1 MRKVK
6 CIVLGEEITE
16 IRRGYYITVY
26 YAYVDGSCSSREI
39 GPFSECET
47 DELHDAVEVLQRC
60 VDKYSETGMREGST
74 YTDVE
79 GYDRWFD
86 CDENSK
92 SIDTE
97 YCPDDGCTEAEIES
111 FDITYYKGNKRQKCT
126 IVWEKESNG

>member
-26 YAYVDGSCSSREI
+26 YVYADGSYALREI

-47 DELHDAVEVLQRC
+47 DELNDAIEVLQRC
-60 VDKYSETGMREGST
+60 IDKYSETGMVKGGT

-97 YCPDDGCTEAEIES
+97 YCPDDENTEAEIEA
-111 FDITYYKGNKRQKCT
+111 FEVTYYKGNKHQKCT
-126 IVWEKESNG
+126 IVWETENNG